1 MKRVLI
7 IEYMDKVRDQTYLAL
22 DNLGIDTY
30 RFNCFSAEEGIDL
43 IKQKTD
49 IDLIICDFE
58 GEYLNG
64 LKLFKHFKKE
74 NISIPVL
81 IYSDDKIEEMKV
93 FDGFKDLNLKNTSTL
108 TDTPQRKF
116 EAIIAS
122 LLSTDVTFETSDYK
136 ENDFDRVRIVY
147 FLRFN
152 QSLCDVY
159 LRLSENKY
167 VKIINEDDPYTRS
180 FIEKFT
186 DKKVK
191 FLYLKKDSYELF
203 CVNVLKTPFLI
214 FNKGEDQDMEEVC
227 LSSVEV
233 IHSLVDSVG
242 ISPMVIALVDEVADN
257 IGDDL
262 ERTDGLNEM
271 LAKMRN
277 KRDYLYD
284 HSYMVA
290 YVACAIC
297 LEMEW
302 DSDATRKKLTMAAM
316 LHDVGI
322 DDPDLA
328 LAVELGLPTLSDY
341 SDLKIKLFKLHP
353 SNNAKLIRESSRMP
367 PNIDDIVENHH
378 ESPKMNGFPRG
389 LNATSITKIS
399 GVFNV
404 AHFFVNELYGCDFN
418 PKEIPR
424 ILKKAEV
431 DFDKGNY
438 RSAVKGL
445 LGTMKKYV
453 KKKSN

>member
-1 MKRVLI
+1 
-7 IEYMDKVRDQTYLAL
+7 MDQGRDKTYLAL
-22 DNLGIDTY
+22 DNLGVDTY

-43 IKQKTD
+43 LLQKND

-58 GEYLNG
+58 SEYLNG
-64 LKLFKHFKKE
+64 LKLIKHFKKE
-74 NISIPVL
+74 KISIPVL
-81 IYSDDKIEEMKV
+81 IYSDDKVEEMKV
-93 FDGFKDLNLKNTSTL
+93 FDGFKELNSKNRSVL
-108 TDTPQRKF
+108 TDCPQR
-116 EAIIAS
+116 EYEEIITN
-122 LLSTDVTFETSDYK
+122 LLSTDVVFETSDYK

-167 VKIINEDDPYTRS
+167 VKIINEDDPYIRT

-191 FLYLKKDSYELF
+191 FLYIKKDAYERF

-214 FNKGEDQDMEEVC
+214 FNKGEDEDAEEVC
-227 LSSVEV
+227 LSTVEI
-233 IHSLVDSVG
+233 IHSLVDTMG
-242 ISPMVIALVDEVADN
+242 ISPMVISLVDEVANN
-257 IGDDL
+257 IGADL
-262 ERTDGLNEM
+262 ERADGLNEM

-290 YVACAIC
+290 YVSCAIC

-316 LHDVGI
+316 LHDIGVE
-322 DDPDLA
+322 DADLA
-328 LAVELGLPTLSDY
+328 LAVELGLSSLSDY
-341 SDLKIKLFKLHP
+341 SDLKIQLFKQHP
-353 SNNAKLIRESSRMP
+353 SNNANLIRQSSRMP
-367 PNIDDIVENHH
+367 PNIDDIVEKHH
-378 ESPKMNGFPRG
+378 ETPQMNGFPRG

-399 GVFNV
+399 GVFNL
-404 AHFFVNELYGCDFN
+404 AHFFVNELYACDFN
-418 PKEIPR
+418 HKEIPR

-445 LGTMKKYV
+445 MGTMKKYV
-453 KKKSN
+453 KKISN